1 MLKAEVVGSIGIL
14 FIVVVVVVA
23 AAAGIVIAEL
33 KSAADESVGNA
44 TCCSAADFVGEE
56 NRLSGRLWSKLLQ

>member
-14 FIVVVVVVA
+14 VVVVA
-23 AAAGIVIAEL
+23 GVVIPELTSAAA
-33 KSAADESVGNA
+33 ESVENA
-44 TCCSAADFVGEE
+44 TCCSAANFVGEA